1 MRCYIPR
8 KLTGQS
14 SMITLTPLAI
24 SQFKLVNKFGN
35 LNSIKLHFIF
45 SDTTVAVELVSSKGV
60 DIFLGSYVDADL
72 EDPNKYTLFVRI
84 LVLKNFI
91 VCVIIKLTETKV
103 I

>member
-14 SMITLTPLAI
+14 SLITLAPLAI
-24 SQFKLVNKFGN
+24 SQLKLINRFGN
-35 LNSIKLHFIF
+35 LNSIKLHSIF
-45 SDTTVAVELVSSKGV
+45 SDKTEAVELVSSKGV

-91 VCVIIKLTETKV
+91 VCALLS
-103 I
+103 